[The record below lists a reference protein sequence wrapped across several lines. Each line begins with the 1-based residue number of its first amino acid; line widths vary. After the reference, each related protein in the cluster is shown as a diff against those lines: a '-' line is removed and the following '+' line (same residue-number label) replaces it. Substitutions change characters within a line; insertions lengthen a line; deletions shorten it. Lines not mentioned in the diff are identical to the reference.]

1 MSVLAE
7 LRQIRKTG
15 GQGGA
20 PAGITRDKGAIIWMI
35 PWIIGL
41 LLINL
46 IPMVYSFYLSFANPP
61 RFLQGGPFFDWV
73 GIQNYVRAFQ
83 DPRFLQ
89 SLRVTFIF
97 VFIGVPLQLAVALAI
112 AVLLNRGMRGLPFY
126 RSALYLPS
134 MMGGSVA
141 ISILWRQLFGTQG
154 LVNTVLRTFGASGTG
169 MFGGN
174 WGWISH
180 PDTALSTII
189 LLHVW
194 TFGSPMII
202 FLAGLRNIPTMYYE
216 AAQMDG
222 ASEWRQFR
230 SITLRLLTP
239 IILFNLVLQ
248 IINAFQSFT
257 QAFIVSGGTGG
268 PVDSTLFAGLYIYN
282 RSFTAGQWGYAAAL
296 SWILLVIIAISAAL
310 IFASSNFW
318 VHYDD

>member
-1 MSVLAE
+1 
-7 LRQIRKTG
+7 
-15 GQGGA
+15 
-20 PAGITRDKGAIIWMI
+20 MI
-35 PWIIGL
+35 PWIIGFF
-41 LLINL
+41 LINFV
-46 IPMVYSFYLSFANPP
+46 PMIYSFYLSFTNPG
-61 RFLQGGPFFDWV
+61 RFLQGGPFHEFV
-73 GIQNYVRAFQ
+73 GLNNFIRAFS
-83 DPRFLQ
+83 DPRFIN
-89 SLRVTFIF
+89 SMRVTIIY
-97 VFIGVPLQLAVALAI
+97 VLIGVPLQLAAALAI

-141 ISILWRQLFGTQG
+141 IAILWRQVFGTQG
-154 LVNTVLRTFGASGTG
+154 LVNTLLTMLGRSGPG
-169 MFGGN
+169 MLGGS

-216 AAQMDG
+216 AAAMDG
-222 ASEWRQFR
+222 ASQWRQFR

-248 IINAFQSFT
+248 IIGAFQSFT

-282 RSFTAGQWGYAAAL
+282 RSFTAGQWGYAASL
-296 SWILLVIIAISAAL
+296 SWILLVIIGITSAL
-310 IFASSNFW
+310 IFASSRFW

>member
-1 MSVLAE
+1 LSVLAE
-7 LRQIRKTG
+7 LRQIRKSKGQTG
-15 GQGGA
+15 ETFGV
-20 PAGITRDKGAIIWMI
+20 TRDKGALVWMI
-35 PWIIGL
+35 PWIVGM

-46 IPMVYSFYLSFANPP
+46 VPMVYSFYLSFTNPG
-61 RFLQGGPFFDWV
+61 RFLQGGPFHDFI
-73 GIQNYVRAFQ
+73 GFENYIRAFQ

-89 SLRVTFIF
+89 SMRVTFIF

-154 LVNTVLRTFGASGTG
+154 LVNTLLRTFGATGTG

-180 PDTALSTII
+180 PDTALATII

-248 IINAFQSFT
+248 VINAFQSFT

-268 PVDSTLFAGLYIYN
+268 PVDSTLFASLYIYN

-296 SWILLVIIAISAAL
+296 SWILLVIIAVCAAL
-310 IFASSNFW
+310 IFASSSLW

>member
-1 MSVLAE
+1 M
-7 LRQIRKTG
+7 
-15 GQGGA
+15 
-20 PAGITRDKGAIIWMI
+20 
-35 PWIIGL
+35 
-41 LLINL
+41 
-46 IPMVYSFYLSFANPP
+46 
-61 RFLQGGPFFDWV
+61 
-73 GIQNYVRAFQ
+73 
-83 DPRFLQ
+83 
-89 SLRVTFIF
+89 RVTAIF
-97 VFIGVPLQLAVALAI
+97 TFIGVPLQLAVALAI

-141 ISILWRQLFGTQG
+141 IAILWRQVFGTQG
-154 LVNTVLRTFGASGTG
+154 LVNTFINMFGGTGTG
-169 MFGGN
+169 MLSGS

-180 PDTALSTII
+180 PDTALMTII

-202 FLAGLRNIPTMYYE
+202 FLAGLRNIPQMYYE
-216 AAQMDG
+216 AAAMDG
-222 ASEWRQFR
+222 ASHWRQFR

-248 IINAFQSFT
+248 IIGAFQSFT

-296 SWILLVIIAISAAL
+296 SWILLVIIGVSSAL
-310 IFASSNFW
+310 IFASSRFW

>member
-1 MSVLAE
+1 LSVLAE
-7 LRQIRKTG
+7 LRQIRKSK
-15 GQGGA
+15 GQGGETY
-20 PAGITRDKGAIIWMI
+20 GVTRDKGALVWMI
-35 PWIIGL
+35 PWIIGM

-46 IPMVYSFYLSFANPP
+46 VPMVYSFYLAFTNPS
-61 RFLQGGPFFDWV
+61 RFLQGGPLHPWV
-73 GIQNYVRAFQ
+73 GIDNFVRAFQ
-83 DPRFLQ
+83 DPRFLT

-97 VFIGVPLQLAVALAI
+97 VFIGVPLQLATALAI

-154 LVNTVLRTFGASGTG
+154 LLNTTLQL
-169 MFGGN
+169 FGGHGDGWLSGS

-180 PDTALSTII
+180 PDTALATII

-216 AAQMDG
+216 AAAMDG
-222 ASEWRQFR
+222 ASQWRQFR

-248 IINAFQSFT
+248 IIGAFQSFT

-268 PVDSTLFAGLYIYN
+268 PVDSTLFTGLYIYN

-296 SWILLVIIAISAAL
+296 SWILLAIIAICSAL
-310 IFASSNFW
+310 IFASSSLW